1 MIRSLLSLEASM
13 PREKEEVE
21 EVMGPALYTTS
32 SLDAILPN
40 LQGADFF
47 CQRSIKN
54 NWIINSPAV
63 QTNGQN
69 STSVH
74 AI

>member
-40 LQGADFF
+40 LQGATFI
-47 CQRSIKN
+47 CQRFIRN
-54 NWIINSPAV
+54 N
-63 QTNGQN
+63 
-69 STSVH
+69 
-74 AI
+74 